1 MIRSRKPP
9 SQTWRTFLD
18 NHVSQLASIDFFTVH
33 TVWFEVLFVFI
44 VLVHDRRRIVHF
56 NVAAHPTADRAA
68 IARSFSVRD
77 CASIFASRSGS
88 NLRTGVSQTGL
99 SDEHQG
105 SSQRS
110 ALSLATCLC
119 RTRHRFDSQRMSG
132 PSDRLEPRVTAPYLT
147 FVPVLLPSLPAPSL
161 FGERFARIATC
172 TVNRQSRCFS
182 RSRRPAP
189 SLRTRCIKPDLNCS
203 FVSTDRRGMASPA
216 DRDA

>member
-1 MIRSRKPP
+1 M
-9 SQTWRTFLD
+9 
-18 NHVSQLASIDFFTVH
+18 
-33 TVWFEVLFVFI
+33 
-44 VLVHDRRRIVHF
+44 
-56 NVAAHPTADRAA
+56 DRAA